1 MPARYTTVPV
11 PAQSCRYFVRARV
24 TRNEFGKEAEQIYL
38 EAVQAFA
45 GMPRG
50 KLVVTL
56 VDPVPL
62 LTFSVNESTRQ
73 PGVIADLLPGPYR
86 VLVQTPGGAREYAVE
101 VKAGQT
107 TDVTIDW
114 NLDAMIETREWVGF
128 RFPVTASLELE
139 ATAIKKLLRRTP
151 KVEAVATFTITPTGR
166 KFTVTASLYSA
177 TGTLV
182 RQGKLELDSAIA
194 ASNSERLR
202 NLVAFL
208 DGKEAAG
215 VTLLFRDVD
224 VTESRQALASAKTAC
239 EDAVSNIKQ

>member
-1 MPARYTTVPV
+1 
-11 PAQSCRYFVRARV
+11 
-24 TRNEFGKEAEQIYL
+24 
-38 EAVQAFA
+38 
-45 GMPRG
+45 MPRG
-50 KLVVTL
+50 KLVVAL

-128 RFPVTASLELE
+128 RFPVTASLELK

-151 KVEAVATFTITPTGR
+151 KIAAVATCTITPQ
-166 KFTVTASLYSA
+166 VESL
-177 TGTLV
+177 
-182 RQGKLELDSAIA
+182 R
-194 ASNSERLR
+194 
-202 NLVAFL
+202 
-208 DGKEAAG
+208 
-215 VTLLFRDVD
+215 
-224 VTESRQALASAKTAC
+224 
-239 EDAVSNIKQ
+239 